1 MPARVLL
8 QSAAF
13 SLVLALLSVVRMCAA
28 HNGWKAPLPCRN
40 ALRKWRPSATRQRRR
55 KPRAPRLRCGLLKH
69 GLPSCNV
76 IWRSNARRLSGCAP
90 NARKTQPQRPKVPGC
105 NRNWMRWNGSAA
117 PQQRAPAGHRL
128 IRCKASNAARANWML
143 LCSAL
148 GGFEPD
154 AGLKPVLALMAI
166 RGRP

>member
-1 MPARVLL
+1 MKLKFFRTIAPLLLLAGCAGAGAGPASERGFFTGIGAAVSGEDVRGAQRLES
-8 QSAAF
+8 SAA
-13 SLVLALLSVVRMCAA
+13 L
-28 HNGWKAPLPCRN
+28 
-40 ALRKWRPSATRQRRR
+40 QE
-55 KPRAPRLRCGLLKH
+55 
-69 GLPSCNV
+69 
-76 IWRSNARRLSGCAP
+76 RRLSGCAP

-128 IRCKASNAARANWML
+128 IRCKASNAARANLML